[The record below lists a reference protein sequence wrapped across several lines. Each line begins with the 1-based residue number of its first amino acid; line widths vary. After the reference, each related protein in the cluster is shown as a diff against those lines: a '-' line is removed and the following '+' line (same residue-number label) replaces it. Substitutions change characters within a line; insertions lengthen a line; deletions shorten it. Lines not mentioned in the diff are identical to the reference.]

1 MEKVCVLQRHAA
13 SLVGKV
19 ASYVSKTEVFHK
31 LFGNGALATSRG
43 THDNAV
49 QHLSLHLYTINGL
62 IKVEWPLLLIELC
75 GSTSNLRIVS
85 SEYAFLDSIVHYFYV
100 YYLQILFKSLQLL

>member
-1 MEKVCVLQRHAA
+1 MHVA

-31 LFGNGALATSRG
+31 LFGNGTLATSRG

-62 IKVEWPLLLIELC
+62 LKVEWPLVELC
-75 GSTSNLRIVS
+75 GSTSNHRIVS
-85 SEYAFLDSIVHYFYV
+85 TEYALKV
-100 YYLQILFKSLQLL
+100 LFCSNSASNIYKYSEVTSTVG